1 MRVSRR
7 WGVLASERVIAHVD
21 MDSFFVSVELLRRP
35 ELRGKPVIVAN
46 GTSARSRGVVMTASY
61 EAREFGVHS
70 ALSLSVAYRRCPQA
84 ILVPSDM
91 KLYRRASRAVMEI
104 FTEFSDVIEVAGL
117 DEAYI
122 DLSGTIA
129 PKSRAREMK
138 HLVRERTGLTCSV
151 GLGSNKLLAKIA
163 SDLEKPDGLT
173 VLEELEMPDR
183 VAGEP
188 ARMIPGVGP
197 KTEEKLAGAGILT
210 VGDLAGADPG
220 ALRELLGSNHADE
233 LRSRANG
240 HDERSIEPVRE
251 PKSESR
257 ETTFDSDVSDV
268 AWLSERIDELAAQV
282 CRSLAEEDRAG
293 RTVVLKAKLA
303 SFKTLTRSRTLQNP
317 TRDPDEVSRVGREL
331 LAALDAPEPL
341 RLVGIGLSGLRR
353 DGQSEPRE
361 EEGPALRFD
370 FDAA

>member
-1 MRVSRR
+1 
-7 WGVLASERVIAHVD
+7 

-70 ALSLSVAYRRCPQA
+70 ALSLAIAYRRCPQA
-84 ILVPSDM
+84 VLVPSDM

-104 FTEFSDVIEVAGL
+104 FAEFSDLIEVAGL

-122 DLSGTIA
+122 DLSETIA

-138 HLVRERTGLTCSV
+138 HLVRKRTGLTCSV

-173 VLEELEMPDR
+173 VLDESEMPDR

-188 ARMIPGVGP
+188 VRMIPGVGP
-197 KTEEKLAGAGILT
+197 KTEQRLAGAGIRT
-210 VGDLAGADPG
+210 VGELAGADPER
-220 ALRELLGSNHADE
+220 LSEILGPNHADG
-233 LRSRANG
+233 LRARANG
-240 HDERSIEPVRE
+240 HDDRAVEPVRE

-257 ETTFDSDVSDV
+257 ETTFDADISDLD
-268 AWLSERIDELAAQV
+268 WLSDRVDELAAQV
-282 CRSLAEEDRAG
+282 CRSLAEGSRAG
-293 RTVVLKAKLA
+293 RTVVLKAKLS
-303 SFKTLTRSRTLQNP
+303 SFKTLTRSKTLP
-317 TRDPDEVSRVGREL
+317 HHTRDFDEVSRVGRDL
-331 LAALDAPEPL
+331 LAALEAPEPL
-341 RLVGIGLSGLRR
+341 RLIGIGLSGLRR
-353 DGQSEPRE
+353 DGQSEPE
-361 EEGPALRFD
+361 AEEGQALRLD
-370 FDAA
+370 LDVA